1 LKVNQKKYLKIYDLQ
16 LGRLA
21 MKRLRVLLPWVMV
34 SVCLQAAQLPVALS
48 SAGSFTVLA
57 GSTVTNTG
65 PSIVNGNVGLS
76 PGSAVTGFPPGT
88 IVGTLYVGNGPAVQ
102 AEADLATAFNNAA
115 GRTSVPSAVGN
126 VSGNLDG
133 QILTPGLYN
142 STSTLGLGVGGVLTL
157 NGQGNANAVFI
168 FQIASALTTG
178 SGSQVVL
185 TNGANAANIFWQVGS
200 SATLG
205 TYSVFQ
211 GTIMAYA
218 SVTLTTGATLN
229 GRALAEHAAVTLD
242 SNSMVN
248 PGPPITT
255 PTPPVLTAIACPLP
269 AAIVGVAYSSL
280 LVPTGGTP
288 SYAFSITPGSLPAG
302 LTLNQ
307 TTGGVTGTPTTA
319 VGSPFSF
326 TANATDSEI
335 PPVTITN
342 STCSIAVTPA
352 TSSADVSI
360 VKTGP
365 ANAAA
370 LATITYNLAVSNAGP
385 GSAASVTVT
394 DILPA
399 GTTFVSATSTQ
410 GSCSFTSAV
419 TCSLGTMANGGA
431 ATITLIVGGPS
442 SSGAVANTAA
452 VVSTTP
458 DPNTAN
464 NHSTWTV
471 TVAAPA
477 PSAPTLSSWGLGV
490 LGLLL
495 AGYSM
500 HCVRKE
506 HVRSTL

>member
-1 LKVNQKKYLKIYDLQ
+1 
-16 LGRLA
+16 
-21 MKRLRVLLPWVMV
+21 MKRLRILLPWVMA
-34 SVCLQAAQLPVALS
+34 SVYLQAAQLPVALN

-65 PSIVNGNVGLS
+65 PSIVNGNVGLN
-76 PGSAVTGFPPGT
+76 PGSAVTGFPPGG
-88 IVGTLYVGNGPAVQ
+88 IVGTLNVDNGPAVS
-102 AEADLATAFNNAA
+102 AEADLTTAYNNAA

-133 QILTPGLYN
+133 QTLMPGLYN

-168 FQIASALTTG
+168 FQVASALTTG
-178 SGSQVVL
+178 SGSRVVL
-185 TNGANAANIFWQVGS
+185 INGANAANVFWQVGS

-229 GRALAEHAAVTLD
+229 GRALAENAAVTLD

-255 PTPPVLTAIACPLP
+255 STPPPLTAVTCPLP
-269 AAIVGVAYSSL
+269 GAVVGTAYSSL
-280 LVPTGGTP
+280 LVATGGTP
-288 SYAFSITPGSLPAG
+288 SYTFAITPGSLPTG
-302 LTLNQ
+302 LTLNP
-307 TTGGVTGTPTTA
+307 TTGAVTGTPTTA

-326 TANATDSEI
+326 TVQATDSAT
-335 PPVTITN
+335 PPVTVTN
-342 STCSIAVTPA
+342 NTCAIAVTPA
-352 TSSADVSI
+352 ASSADVSI

-365 ANAAA
+365 SNAAA
-370 LATITYNLAVSNAGP
+370 LANITYQLAVSNAGP
-385 GSAASVTVT
+385 GSAAGVTVT

-399 GTTFVSATSTQ
+399 GTTFVSATSTL
-410 GSCSFTSAV
+410 GSCTFTSAV
-419 TCSLGTMANGGA
+419 TCSLGTMANGGS
-431 ATITLIVGGPS
+431 ATIALVVVGPS
-442 SSGAVANTAA
+442 SSGPVANTAT

-458 DPNTAN
+458 DPNTVN
-464 NHSTWTV
+464 NHSSWTV
-471 TVAAPA
+471 TVTAPA
-477 PSAPTLSSWGLGV
+477 SAPTLSTWGLGV

-500 HCVRKE
+500 HCVRKA
-506 HVRSTL
+506 HTVQIF